1 MIPQLVERIHTDPS
15 FSALPLDSVRTA
27 VLTADP
33 LDLVLHFEQVWTA
46 WDTSVL
52 FPTFPPS
59 ARRNLA
65 AQGQFGIFA
74 PPAGDQAWDHLGYS
88 FALENSRAV
97 QILKRVVREYRSGEA
112 LGIPSRETLRWLD
125 VTEALLFGAENPFAA
140 WLSTAPASS
149 DGESARRRAYWRL
162 FGLDLAFG
170 ADDNRPPV
178 FDRATAANTGFVGL
192 FEELLFELWQAITN
206 LKNFSGVNASDDD
219 RIFRLTEAL
228 MYMLRARRKGE
239 GEGSLLAREELAA
252 ATVLGWVD
260 LTFSFDSPVILDT
273 AAQSTSAAGRLTNL
287 GAKVGLAAHSKSTAL
302 FEMAE
307 SMSKVMRVIESGVIV
322 DPTLSYILYRDQPVG
337 PTTVYG
343 TQARRVI
350 TEWSAATGKDLKAR
364 ARAVTTAPMR
374 KLVGAS

>member
-364 ARAVTTAPMR
+364 ARAVTTAPVR

>member
-1 MIPQLVERIHTDPS
+1 MIPQLVERIHTTPPYT
-15 FSALPLDSVRTA
+15 AMPLDDVRTA

-46 WDTSVL
+46 WDPSTL
-52 FPTFPPS
+52 FPTLPPPARRQLAPLGQFALFPPS
-59 ARRNLA
+59 AGN
-65 AQGQFGIFA
+65 
-74 PPAGDQAWDHLGYS
+74 QAWDHLGYS

-112 LGIPSRETLRWLD
+112 LGVPSRETLRWLD
-125 VTEALLFGAENPFAA
+125 ATEALMFGAENPFAA
-140 WLSTAPASS
+140 WLSTSLSS
-149 DGESARRRAYWRL
+149 NDGENARRRAYWRL

-170 ADDNRPPV
+170 SDDNRPPV

-206 LKNFSGVNASDDD
+206 LKNFSGVNSSDDD

-228 MYMLRARRKGE
+228 MYMLRARRKGV
-239 GEGSLLAREELAA
+239 GEGSSLAREELAA

-260 LTFSFDSPVILDT
+260 LTFSFDSSVILDT
-273 AAQSTSAAGRLTNL
+273 ASQSTSAAGRLTNL

-307 SMSKVMRVIESGVIV
+307 SLSKILRVIESGVIV

-364 ARAVTTAPMR
+364 ARAVTTTPAR
-374 KLVGAS
+374 KLVGVS

>member
-239 GEGSLLAREELAA
+239 GGGSLLAREELAA

-364 ARAVTTAPMR
+364 ARAVTTAPVR